1 MKSWRYAGC
10 SWICGLKT
18 TAKSSNTR
26 AAYLIMLPHDN
37 RNRCKQSKLNP
48 LENILLNLA
57 PMRQMA
63 AKGQSDKMVS
73 DMKVHMSKGVAL
85 NSSKGKNWH
94 PLTCVNTCIMLMET
108 KQWKRAQWGSG
119 WCVSAVATAL

>member
-1 MKSWRYAGC
+1 M
-10 SWICGLKT
+10 
-18 TAKSSNTR
+18 
-26 AAYLIMLPHDN
+26 IMLPHDN

-73 DMKVHMSKGVAL
+73 DIGVHMKQKGGTEFPRVEKVAPTE
-85 NSSKGKNWH
+85 NH
-94 PLTCVNTCIMLMET
+94 
-108 KQWKRAQWGSG
+108 
-119 WCVSAVATAL
+119 